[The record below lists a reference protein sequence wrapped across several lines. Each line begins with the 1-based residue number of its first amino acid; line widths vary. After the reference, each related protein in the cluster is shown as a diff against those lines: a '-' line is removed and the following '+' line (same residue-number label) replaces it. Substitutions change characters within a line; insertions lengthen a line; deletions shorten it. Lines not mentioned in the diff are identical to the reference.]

1 VLEAGL
7 TLRVAGE
14 AATLDCVTPSDQ
26 MTVHGPSPVSA
37 AWIVVEAPMQIAAV
51 PETAAVGFGLT
62 VTVTVGAFDETQ
74 PLALVTVNV

>member
-14 AATLDCVTPSDQ
+14 AATFDCVTPSDQ
-26 MTVHGPSPVSA
+26 ITVHGPSPVSA
-37 AWIVVEAPMQIAAV
+37 AWMFVELPAQICAV

-62 VTVTVGAFDETQ
+62 VTAALPDEVPVQLASLTDVTV
-74 PLALVTVNV
+74 